1 VIKFAPPPSLEGSNI
16 LMPSKL
22 TDTDV
27 NLAIYME
34 RLDTYIQSQT
44 VLNNS
49 LCENLERINEELKDI
64 NLWRHKVY
72 GAKTF
77 IVALGI
83 LILHTS
89 AVMGSF
95 VVLMKFMDN

>member
-1 VIKFAPPPSLEGSNI
+1 MASVTKTKTETD
-16 LMPSKL
+16 L
-22 TDTDV
+22 T
-27 NLAIYME
+27 LAVYME

-44 VLNNS
+44 ALNNS
-49 LCENLERINEELKDI
+49 LCANLERVNDELKDI
-64 NLWRHKVY
+64 DLWRHKVY

-77 IVALGI
+77 MVALGL

-95 VVLMKFMDN
+95 AALMKFMDK

>member
-1 VIKFAPPPSLEGSNI
+1 MTQTQINSRT
-16 LMPSKL
+16 
-22 TDTDV
+22 TDTEI

-34 RLDTYIQSQT
+34 RLDAYIQGQT
-44 VLNNS
+44 ALNNS
-49 LCENLERINEELKDI
+49 LCENLERVNDELRDI
-64 NLWRHKVY
+64 NMWRHKVY

-77 IVALGI
+77 MVALGI

-95 VVLMKFMDN
+95 VALMKYMD

>member
-1 VIKFAPPPSLEGSNI
+1 MK
-16 LMPSKL
+16 
-22 TDTDV
+22 DV
-27 NLAIYME
+27 STEINLAVYME
-34 RLDTYIQSQT
+34 RLDSYIQGQT
-44 VLNNS
+44 ALNNS
-49 LCENLERINEELKDI
+49 LCKNLERVNDELKDM

-77 IVALGI
+77 MVALGI

-95 VVLMKFMDN
+95 VVLMKFLDN

>member
-1 VIKFAPPPSLEGSNI
+1 MATKPDKEVSTE
-16 LMPSKL
+16 
-22 TDTDV
+22 V

-44 VLNNS
+44 SLNDT
-49 LCENLERINEELKDI
+49 LCKGIEKVNKELADI

-77 IVALGI
+77 MVALGL

-95 VVLMKFMDN
+95 VALIKFMDK

>member
-1 VIKFAPPPSLEGSNI
+1 MTQTKNNSRTTEI
-16 LMPSKL
+16 
-22 TDTDV
+22 
-27 NLAIYME
+27 NLAVYME

-44 VLNNS
+44 ALNNG
-49 LCENLERINEELKDI
+49 LCENLERVNDELRDI
-64 NLWRHKVY
+64 NMWRHKVY

-77 IVALGI
+77 MVALGI

-95 VVLMKFMDN
+95 VALMKFMD

>member
-1 VIKFAPPPSLEGSNI
+1 MTQTQIDSRT
-16 LMPSKL
+16 
-22 TDTDV
+22 TDTEI

-34 RLDTYIQSQT
+34 RLDAYIQGQT
-44 VLNNS
+44 ALNNS
-49 LCENLERINEELKDI
+49 LCENLERVNDELRDI
-64 NLWRHKVY
+64 NMWRHKVY

-77 IVALGI
+77 MVALGI

-95 VVLMKFMDN
+95 VALMKYMD